1 MKSNLK
7 MYAGLL
13 AAGGMLLF
21 SSCNDEEVQTDEL
34 VTAKLTLDE
43 ISLTDEA
50 DAMSEEVLNVVDDIY
65 AANEASVTGKG
76 YISDFL
82 PDCVTVTTV
91 ETSTSIEKTID
102 FGAGCEL
109 RGGNVLSGIINL
121 SYAKDMTA
129 ASKTLSITFENFTF
143 NEVAVEGGKTAMR
156 VRSNDNGN
164 PQATVTRDI
173 TATWPDGTTAVLGGT
188 KTREWIEGFGTGFWG
203 DNVFLITGNW
213 TFTNRN
219 GFTYKKEVLTA
230 LRREW
235 SCRFLVSGV
244 LQITRQDQ
252 SANLDFGDGSCD
264 AFGTLTY
271 PDGTSEE
278 VRLRRFN
285 LDI

>member
-1 MKSNLK
+1 MRSNLK
-7 MYAGLL
+7 MHAYLWVIGS
-13 AAGGMLLF
+13 MLLVT
-21 SSCNDEEVQTDEL
+21 SCNKDETVTDEL
-34 VTAKLTLDE
+34 SVEKLTIE
-43 ISLTDEA
+43 EVSLSDEA
-50 DAMSEEVLNVVDDIY
+50 DAMSEDVLNVVDDVY
-65 AANEASVTGKG
+65 ASDEAAATGKG

-102 FGAGCEL
+102 FGDGCEL
-109 RGGNVLSGIINL
+109 RGGNVLAGIINL
-121 SYAKDMTA
+121 SYSKDLTA
-129 ASKTLSITFENFTF
+129 ASKTMSVAFENFTF
-143 NEVAVEGGKTAMR
+143 NDVAIEGSKVVTR
-156 VRSNDNGN
+156 VRSNENGN
-164 PQATVTRDI
+164 PQGNVTRDI
-173 TATWPDGTTAVLGGT
+173 TATWPDGTSAVLGGS

-219 GFTYKKEVLTA
+219 GFTYEKEVLTP

-235 SCRFLVSGV
+235 ACRFIVSGV

-252 SANLDFGDGSCD
+252 SANLDFGDGTCD

-285 LDI
+285 LGN